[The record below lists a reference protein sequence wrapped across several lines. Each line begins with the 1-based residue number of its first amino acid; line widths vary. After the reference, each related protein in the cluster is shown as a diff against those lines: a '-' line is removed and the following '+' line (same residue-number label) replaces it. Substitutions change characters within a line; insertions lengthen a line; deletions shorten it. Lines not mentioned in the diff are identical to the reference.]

1 MAATPDPVTLF
12 LDAVV
17 SGRGIPTGIY
27 AADAGLDA
35 TVPNWRLAAHGPA
48 AIVAEL
54 SGWYG
59 GPGRLYDVAR
69 SPLPGGEVVRFT
81 RAWTH
86 NGNPMAAHQ
95 VHLLVVREGA
105 ITRHDIWCGGRWD
118 AALQAEIEAGLQ
130 SAREG
135 S

>member
-17 SGRGIPTGIY
+17 SGRGIPTDIY
-27 AADAGLDA
+27 ASDASLDA
-35 TVPNWRLAAHGPA
+35 TVPHWRLEAHGPA
-48 AIVAEL
+48 AIAAEL

-69 SPLPGGEVVRFT
+69 SSLPGGEVVRFT
-81 RAWTH
+81 LTWTD

-95 VHLLVVREGA
+95 VHLLDVREGA

>member
-35 TVPNWRLAAHGPA
+35 TVPNWRLEAHGPA
-48 AIVAEL
+48 AITAEL

-81 RAWTH
+81 LAWTD

-95 VHLLVVREGA
+95 VHLLDVEDGA
-105 ITRHDIWCGGRWD
+105 ITHHDIWCGGRWD

>member
-1 MAATPDPVTLF
+1 MTTTTDPVSLF
-12 LDAVV
+12 LDAVAA
-17 SGRGIPTGIY
+17 GRGIPPDIY
-27 AADAGLDA
+27 AAGAGLDA
-35 TVPNWRLAAHGPA
+35 TVPNWRLEAHGPV
-48 AIVAEL
+48 AISAQL

-59 GPGRLYDVAR
+59 HPGRLFDVIR
-69 SPLPGGEVVRFT
+69 SPLPGGEVVRFAL
-81 RAWTH
+81 AWTE

-95 VHLLVVREGA
+95 VHLLDVREGA

>member
-1 MAATPDPVTLF
+1 MAATTEPVTLF
-12 LDAVV
+12 LYAVV
-17 SGRGIPTGIY
+17 SGRGNPTGIY

-35 TVPNWRLAAHGPA
+35 TVPNWRLEAHGPA
-48 AIVAEL
+48 AIAAEL

-81 RAWTH
+81 LAWTD
-86 NGNPMAAHQ
+86 NGNPMATHQ
-95 VHLLVVREGA
+95 IHLLDVREGA

-130 SAREG
+130 AAREG

>member
-1 MAATPDPVTLF
+1 MAAPVPTPRWTVIV
-12 LDAVV
+12 AV
-17 SGRGIPTGIY
+17 P
-27 AADAGLDA
+27 AASAAGAPSA
-35 TVPNWRLAAHGPA
+35 TVPTGGLAAHGPA
-48 AIVAEL
+48 AIAAEL

-59 GPGRLYDVAR
+59 GPGRLYEFAR
-69 SPLPGGEVVRFT
+69 SSLPGGEVVRFT
-81 RAWTH
+81 RAWTD

-95 VHLLVVREGA
+95 VHLLEVEEGA

-130 SAREG
+130 AAREG